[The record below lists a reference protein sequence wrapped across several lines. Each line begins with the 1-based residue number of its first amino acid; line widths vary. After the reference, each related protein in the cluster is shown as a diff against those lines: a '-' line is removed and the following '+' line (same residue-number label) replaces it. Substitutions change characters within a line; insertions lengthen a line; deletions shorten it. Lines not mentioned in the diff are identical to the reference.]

1 MNIYTQVCG
10 LIIIGLLI
18 FFYSRQN
25 TLEMESEHR
34 FVILLYVSLGCIL
47 TDIASAYLC
56 NNYSY
61 GDEAR
66 LFFMAKLYLI
76 LHVLSTFCAMQYV
89 YSDICANSE
98 IKKNKY
104 LFRFSWLIFAA
115 MAGIIIYLSPQIATI
130 DEKICVTGTITRAD
144 EFFNLLLIIA
154 ILTLVFIYRPYIKAK
169 RIRTIIIWMAIWLM
183 AGLIQYFFTDIYTV
197 SFASALGALVVF
209 FEMVNPEATISRRT
223 GHFSSSSIRYFLDY
237 KYKRKDSFSV
247 LMVSFRTKGES
258 ASDSVLLQ
266 QSINQL
272 SDFLFSIKYAKTF
285 DTAGGYFLLIFDNE
299 NLMQKAKSQLED
311 FFLRMEEKS
320 DINTAFT
327 LLHPF
332 YIMVP
337 KSNIATSGEELM
349 TVLTGFIPTD
359 HKTATKSQVTV
370 THETIA
376 EERHKKHVEDM
387 VVEALL
393 DDRIEVFYQPIF
405 SVAQKSFSSAEAL
418 VRIRLKNGN
427 YVLPETF
434 IPIAEETG
442 HIMSLSDAI
451 YKKTMSFIK
460 LFHIER
466 LGIEKIQLNLS
477 IRQAET
483 ATFATHIASLLNSF
497 DLSANM
503 LNLEITNTN
512 IIHNQDL
519 LLNNM
524 HKLKAGGLDFA
535 LDDFGSG
542 SSNLNYL
549 LEMPISIIKL
559 DRKLTHAYLDNERA
573 TSILKGIV
581 DISHAMDIKLVAEG
595 IESEEAMKHMV
606 ELGIDYIQGFYY
618 SRPLSE
624 REFLAFI
631 QEKNC

>member
-154 ILTLVFIYRPYIKAK
+154 ILALVFIYRPYIKAK

-272 SDFLFSIKYAKTF
+272 SDFLFSVKYAKTF

-359 HKTATKSQVTV
+359 HKTAAKSQVTV

-595 IESEEAMKHMV
+595 IESKEAMKHMV

>member
-154 ILTLVFIYRPYIKAK
+154 ILALVFIYRPYIKAK
-169 RIRTIIIWMAIWLM
+169 RIRTIIIWMAIWIM

-247 LMVSFRTKGES
+247 LMISFRTKGES

-320 DINTAFT
+320 DIDTAFT

-524 HKLKAGGLDFA
+524 HNLKAGGLDFA

-606 ELGIDYIQGFYY
+606 KLGIDYIQGFYY

>member
-56 NNYSY
+56 SNYSY

-154 ILTLVFIYRPYIKAK
+154 ILALVFIYRPYIKAK
-169 RIRTIIIWMAIWLM
+169 RIRTIIIWMAIWIM

-247 LMVSFRTKGES
+247 LMISFRTKGES

-405 SVAQKSFSSAEAL
+405 SVAQKTFSSAEAL

-595 IESEEAMKHMV
+595 IESEEAMEHMV

>member
-34 FVILLYVSLGCIL
+34 FVILLYISLGCIL

-56 NNYSY
+56 SNYSY

-154 ILTLVFIYRPYIKAK
+154 ILALVFIYRPYIKAK
-169 RIRTIIIWMAIWLM
+169 RIRTIIIWMAIWIM

-247 LMVSFRTKGES
+247 LMISFRTKGES

-595 IESEEAMKHMV
+595 IESKEAMKHMV

>member
-154 ILTLVFIYRPYIKAK
+154 ILALVFIYRPYIKAK

-247 LMVSFRTKGES
+247 LMISFRTKGES

-606 ELGIDYIQGFYY
+606 KLGIDYIQGFYY

>member
-56 NNYSY
+56 SNYSY

-154 ILTLVFIYRPYIKAK
+154 ILALVFIYRPYIKAK

-247 LMVSFRTKGES
+247 LMISFRTKGES

-266 QSINQL
+266 QTINQL

-359 HKTATKSQVTV
+359 HKTAAKSQVTV

-427 YVLPETF
+427 HVLPETF

-581 DISHAMDIKLVAEG
+581 DISHAMNIKLVAEG

>member
-56 NNYSY
+56 SNYSY

-66 LFFMAKLYLI
+66 LFFITKLYLI

-154 ILTLVFIYRPYIKAK
+154 ILALVFIYRPYIKAK
-169 RIRTIIIWMAIWLM
+169 RIRTIIIWMAFWLI

-237 KYKRKDSFSV
+237 KYKRKDPFSV
-247 LMVSFRTKGES
+247 LMISFRTKGES

-272 SDFLFSIKYAKTF
+272 SDFLFSIKYAKAF

-320 DINTAFT
+320 DIDTAFT

-359 HKTATKSQVTV
+359 HKTTTKSQVTV

-466 LGIEKIQLNLS
+466 LGIDKIQLNLS

-595 IESEEAMKHMV
+595 IESEEAMEHMV

>member
-25 TLEMESEHR
+25 TLEIESEHR
-34 FVILLYVSLGCIL
+34 FVVLLYVSMGCIL

-56 NNYSY
+56 AHYKL
-61 GDEAR
+61 GDETR
-66 LFFMAKLYLI
+66 LFFITRLYII
-76 LHVLSTFCAMQYV
+76 LHILSTFCAMQYV

-104 LFRFSWLIFAA
+104 LFRFSWLFFAA
-115 MAGIIIYLSPQIATI
+115 MAGVIIYLSPQIATI
-130 DEKICVTGTITRAD
+130 NGKKYIVGSIIKAD
-144 EFFNLLLIIA
+144 YFFNLLLIIA
-154 ILTLVFIYRPYIKAK
+154 IFALVFIYRHYIKAK
-169 RIRTIIIWMAIWLM
+169 RFRTIIIWMTIWLIS
-183 AGLIQYFFTDIYTV
+183 GLIQYFITDVYTI
-197 SFASALGALVVF
+197 SFSFALGALVVF

-237 KYKRKDSFSV
+237 KYKRKDSFSL
-247 LMVSFRTKGES
+247 LMISFRTKGDS
-258 ASDSVLLQ
+258 SSDSVLLR

-272 SDFLFSIKYAKTF
+272 SDFLFSIKNAKTF

-320 DINTAFT
+320 DIDTAFT

-337 KSNIATSGEELM
+337 KSNIATNGEELM
-349 TVLTGFIPTD
+349 TVLTGFIPSD
-359 HKTATKSQVTV
+359 HKTAPKSEVTV

-387 VVEALL
+387 IVEALI
-393 DDRIEVFYQPIF
+393 DDRVEVFYQPIF
-405 SVAQKSFSSAEAL
+405 SVAQKAFTSAEAL

-434 IPIAEETG
+434 IPVAEETG
-442 HIMSLSDAI
+442 RIMSLSDAI
-451 YKKTMSFIK
+451 HQKTMSFIK

-466 LGIEKIQLNLS
+466 LGIEKVQLNLS

-483 ATFATHIASLLNSF
+483 ATFATHIASLLSSF
-497 DLSANM
+497 DLPATM
-503 LNLEITNTN
+503 LDLEITNTN

-524 HKLKAGGLDFA
+524 HKLKAGGLEFA

-559 DRKLTHAYLDNERA
+559 DRGLTHAYLNNERA

-581 DISHAMDIKLVAEG
+581 DIAHAMNIKLVAEG
-595 IESEEAMKHMV
+595 IESKEAMEHMV
-606 ELGIDYIQGFYY
+606 ELGIDYIQGYYY